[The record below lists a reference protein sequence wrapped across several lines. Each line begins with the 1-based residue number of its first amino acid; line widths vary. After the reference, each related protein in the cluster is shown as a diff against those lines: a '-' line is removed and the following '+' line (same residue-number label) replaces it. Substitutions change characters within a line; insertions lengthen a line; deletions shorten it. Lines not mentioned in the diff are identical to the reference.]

1 MAIVNNSVTNSSAA
15 NIYASSG
22 ETCVV
27 TLYIAN
33 YTASAVTA
41 NVYLIPASGT
51 ASNSNIIIPNLQ
63 IAGYDTYIMNTE
75 RLVLGNGDMIQANAN
90 TGSALTAT
98 VSYTGV

>member
-1 MAIVNNSVTNSSAA
+1 
-15 NIYASSG
+15 
-22 ETCVV
+22 V

-33 YTASAVTA
+33 YTGSAVSA
-41 NVYLIPASGT
+41 NVYLIPAAGT
-51 ASNSNIIIPNLQ
+51 AGNNNIIIPNLQ